1 MSFTCLGAE
10 EMVPVPVMVTG
21 VCVCSECGLDVGGSF
36 KLTIEEDRTS
46 GVEMRR
52 EVASEVDGI
61 TLFCGV

>member
-1 MSFTCLGAE
+1 
-10 EMVPVPVMVTG
+10 MVPVPVMVTG

-36 KLTIEEDRTS
+36 KLTIEEDSTS